1 MRVSHHERWD
11 GTGYEGLAWN
21 DIPISGRI
29 VAVADAFDAMTHDRP
44 YREEE
49 AVPVEAARAEIAS
62 GAGSQFDPVIS
73 EVFQTLRIDV
83 DARSLAPAGPGS

>member
-29 VAVADAFDAMTHDRP
+29 VAVADAFDAMTHERP
-44 YREEE
+44 YSE